1 MPLNLLDRIGEINP
15 QLFRELKGRLKVR
28 NVAIALATSLL
39 GQLVFVLYWLGQLPG
54 KDTYIDNPYCRL
66 RDTYLLSQR
75 PLFKLQNEYY
85 HLEGELSRYSEPK
98 HFDPE
103 KVQQLKGSLQA
114 LKGKIEALPE
124 SPLSNCPPDAIDYQ
138 RWWHEQYPNIFA
150 SFSVIVMF
158 VMFALLVVGTYM
170 LISDLTREQRRGT
183 LNFIRLSPQTTLSIL
198 LGKMLGVPILLYLA
212 VLLIVPL
219 HLWLGL
225 SVQLPLVRIFC
236 FYAVVVASCAFF
248 YSGALLFGLVSSWFS
263 GFQSWLGSGAV
274 LAFLWLVRNRSID
287 HTPTDWLNLFCP
299 SVALPYVYAITYR
312 EYYRYRDF
320 SFSGTSIYEWEWF
333 DLPLGESEVCVF
345 IFVLLNYGIG
355 TYWIWQA
362 LNRRFHNPDATL
374 VSKQQSYLLSACV
387 AVVSLGF
394 AVHSPT
400 ARYSSFDN
408 FTFLL
413 SLNLLLLVSLIA
425 VLSPHRQDLQDWAR
439 YRRERGSA
447 LIKDLLWGEKS
458 PVVVAIAINL
468 AITSVPMAVWVLFWP
483 LAPEGDR
490 KMEALLGL
498 VVILSLIAIY
508 ATLTQLMLLMK
519 TNKRAIWAAGTVVA
533 ANLLPPSIL
542 MLLSLYPYSAGKWA
556 GLWLFTTAPWDA
568 LKYVSA
574 MLVIQALLVQWSILG
589 LLNWQLTR
597 QLRRIGESESKDLFA
612 GHP

>member
-28 NVAIALATSLL
+28 NVAIALGTSLL
-39 GQLVFVLYWLGQLPG
+39 GQLVFFLYWLGQLPG
-54 KDTYIDNPYCRL
+54 KDTPISSDYCRL

-75 PLFKLQNEYY
+75 PLIKLQNEYY
-85 HLEGELSRYSEPK
+85 YLEGELSRYSEPK

-124 SPLSNCPPDAIDYQ
+124 SPLSNCPPDAINYQ
-138 RWWHEQYPNIFA
+138 RWWQDNYLDIFP

-170 LISDLTREQRRGT
+170 LISDLVREQRRGT
-183 LNFIRLSPQTTLSIL
+183 LNFIQLSPQTTLSIL

-225 SVQLPLVRIFC
+225 SLQLPLVRIFC

-274 LAFLWLVRNRSID
+274 LAFLWLVRNRLID

-299 SVALPYVYAITYR
+299 SVALSYVHGLTYT
-312 EYYRYRDF
+312 EYYRYGDF
-320 SFSGTSIYEWEWF
+320 SFSGTAIHRWEWF

-394 AVHSPT
+394 AVQSPT
-400 ARYSSFDN
+400 AGYSSFDN
-408 FTFLL
+408 FISLL
-413 SLNLLLLVSLIA
+413 SLNLLLLVGLIA
-425 VLSPHRQDLQDWAR
+425 VLSPHRQDCTDWAR
-439 YRRERGSA
+439 YRRKKASA
-447 LIKDLLWGEKS
+447 LIKDLIWGEKS
-458 PVVVAIAINL
+458 PAVVAIAINL
-468 AITSVPMAVWVLFWP
+468 SITSVPMAVWILFWP
-483 LAPEGDR
+483 VAPKGDR
-490 KMEALLGL
+490 TMEALLGL
-498 VVILSLIAIY
+498 VLILSLILIY

-533 ANLLPPSIL
+533 ANVLPPSIL
-542 MLLSLYPYSAGKWA
+542 MLLSLYPDSAGKWV

-597 QLRRIGESESKDLFA
+597 QLRRIGESESKALFA